1 MANDATLP
9 DDERARYQNE
19 QKLWVQIADEN
30 DAHDKAERDR
40 FTWRWSA
47 ADPK

>member
-1 MANDATLP
+1 VSRNAHGRFYVWSGALLP
-9 DDERARYQNE
+9 ELREA
-19 QKLWVQIADEN
+19 

-47 ADPK
+47 ADPR